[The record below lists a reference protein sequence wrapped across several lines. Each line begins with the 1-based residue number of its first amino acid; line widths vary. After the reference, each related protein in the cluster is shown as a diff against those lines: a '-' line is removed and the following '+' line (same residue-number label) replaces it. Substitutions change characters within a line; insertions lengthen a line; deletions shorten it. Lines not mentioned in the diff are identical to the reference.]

1 MKVFISGSKNINN
14 QLPFTDEYRITA
26 LKHKRF
32 YKHAEVG
39 FYEPMLSPLFRLR
52 RVKPEEM
59 TEEDEAL
66 KRRSEI
72 QSEVR

>member
-1 MKVFISGSKNINN
+1 MGK
-14 QLPFTDEYRITA
+14 Y
-26 LKHKRF
+26 KRF